1 MGDRIDDSVY
11 GVGKGIEV
19 VRGRVGMVF
28 GLRLV
33 WACEGGVIR
42 GFMVEKVGYVGYVGY
57 VGGYV
62 G

>member
-42 GFMVEKVGYVGYVGY
+42 GFMVETVGYVGY
-57 VGGYV
+57 GG
-62 G
+62 